1 MTRRHSIAQAPTS
14 PQPWRHASSLLAA
27 AVLALAAAGAHAALA
42 VGARAPDFS
51 VDAALGGKPFRFA
64 LAQALARGPV
74 VLYFFPKAY
83 TSGCTIEAHAF
94 AEAAP
99 RFNALGATVIG
110 VSNDDAETIRR
121 FSIEACR
128 NQFAVAADPDSKV
141 IRAYDAK
148 LMLMPGMA
156 DRISYVIDRAG
167 RVAYVYGSMSPE
179 RHVAN
184 TFKAVEGLAAGA
196 AVPRPDG
203 RP

>member
-1 MTRRHSIAQAPTS
+1 MDRTTPQA
-14 PQPWRHASSLLAA
+14 WRCASSLLAA

-42 VGARAPDFS
+42 VGARAPEFS
-51 VDAALGGKPFRFA
+51 VDAARGGKPFKFA
-64 LAQALARGPV
+64 LAEALARGPV
-74 VLYFFPKAY
+74 VLYFFPKAF

-94 AEAAP
+94 AEATP

-110 VSNDDAETIRR
+110 VSNDDAQTIRR
-121 FSIEACR
+121 FSVEACR
-128 NQFAVAADPDSKV
+128 NQFAVAADPDSRV

-156 DRISYVIDRAG
+156 DRISYVIDRSG

-179 RHVAN
+179 GHVSN
-184 TFKAVEGLAAGA
+184 TLKVVERLAGEA
-196 AVPRPDG
+196 AAPKSDG